1 MKNDILLSTLTKS
14 QITFKTNFDLTNKS
28 TMKIHSTAKLFIIPK
43 TFDQLQQ
50 AIQICSENKTK
61 FFILGGGSN
70 IIFPDITYDGAIIST
85 DQLNNIQIINNNPL
99 LITCSCGT
107 PMSALVNF
115 CTQHSIS
122 GIEEFAGLPGT
133 IGGALY
139 MNARCFEKSICENLY
154 QTKHLDISDGHF
166 NLVTQNFDSTLW
178 DYKKSP
184 FQSKQLEN
192 PQKILLSGTFCLSQL
207 PPENITLIQQK
218 CKYYINER
226 ISKGHFKYPS
236 AGSVF
241 KNNHDFG
248 KPSGKLIDEAGLK
261 GLEYGGAQIA
271 SFHAN
276 FIINKNNA
284 TSQDIKT
291 LVKKIQN
298 EVKNKFGFNLEP
310 EILFLE

>member
-1 MKNDILLSTLTKS
+1 MKFL
-14 QITFKTNFDLTNKS
+14 
-28 TMKIHSTAKLFIIPK
+28 H
-43 TFDQLQQ
+43 
-50 AIQICSENKTK
+50 
-61 FFILGGGSN
+61 
-70 IIFPDITYDGAIIST
+70 
-85 DQLNNIQIINNNPL
+85 NNIWK
-99 LITCSCGT
+99 T
-107 PMSALVNF
+107 AV
-115 CTQHSIS
+115 
-122 GIEEFAGLPGT
+122 
-133 IGGALY
+133 
-139 MNARCFEKSICENLY
+139 
-154 QTKHLDISDGHF
+154 
-166 NLVTQNFDSTLW
+166 
-178 DYKKSP
+178 
-184 FQSKQLEN
+184 
-192 PQKILLSGTFCLSQL
+192 
-207 PPENITLIQQK
+207 K

-271 SFHAN
+271 PFHAN

-291 LVKKIQN
+291 LVKKVQN